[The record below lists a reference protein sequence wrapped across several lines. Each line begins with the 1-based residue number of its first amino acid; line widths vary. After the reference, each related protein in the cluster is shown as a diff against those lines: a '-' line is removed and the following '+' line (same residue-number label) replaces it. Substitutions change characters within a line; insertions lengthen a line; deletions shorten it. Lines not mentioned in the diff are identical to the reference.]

1 MKVLTLGVALAAA
14 ALTPTAA
21 VAAPTAPPAEYVVQP
36 SCGATALPCYTAI
49 QPALDAAARDVSG
62 QWITI
67 RIAPGDYAEKPV
79 VARDRLRLVGSG
91 AARTRLHFGA
101 VAQTAGV
108 YHRAGWGTPG
118 SATLTINAKD
128 VIVSGLTVEN
138 TYDYLANDRLEGE
151 ARIRNPQALAL
162 LLDIASDRVR
172 LDRVAL
178 LGYQDTLFANGGRAL
193 VQRSLIAGNIDFI
206 FGNGQLLIE
215 DSEIRSRRRAAPYVP
230 GEFQSFIAA
239 PSTPS
244 SQEHGIVI
252 YRSRL
257 TREDGVPDGAVALAR
272 PWHPTTKFA
281 DGRYADPEAIGQVSF
296 IDCFMDRHIHPEHWT
311 TMNGTARDGTP
322 TQVFRPQ
329 DSRFWEAGSRGPGAK
344 ARDIGM
350 IWKPGEDIKQVWRDV
365 AGWTISTSEYD
376 PPLTPLDLKLR
387 VYFPHP

>member
-1 MKVLTLGVALAAA
+1 MKYLAFAA
-14 ALTPTAA
+14 ALLLPAA
-21 VAAPTAPPAEYVVQP
+21 AQAAPNAYAVQP
-36 SCGATALPCYTAI
+36 SCEASALPCYTAI
-49 QPALDAAARDVSG
+49 QLALDAAARDTSS

-67 RIAPGDYAEKPV
+67 HVAPGDYAEKPV
-79 VARDRLRLVGSG
+79 VTRDRLRLIGSG

-101 VAQTAGV
+101 VAQTAGH

-128 VIVSGLTVEN
+128 IVVSGITVEN
-138 TYDYLANDRLEGE
+138 TYDYLANDRLSEP

-215 DSEIRSRRRAAPYVP
+215 DSEIRSRRRAEPYVA

-239 PSTPS
+239 PSTPL
-244 SQEHGIVI
+244 SQEHGIVV

-257 TREDGVPDGAVALAR
+257 TREAGVPDGAVALAR
-272 PWHPTTKFA
+272 PWHPTTRFA
-281 DGRYADPEAIGQVSF
+281 DGRYADPNAVGQASF
-296 IDCFMDRHIHPEHWT
+296 VDCYMDRHIHGDHWT

-322 TQVFRPQ
+322 TLVFRPQ
-329 DSRFWEAGSRGPGAK
+329 DSRFFEAGSYGPGAK
-344 ARDIGM
+344 ARKFGVS
-350 IWKPGEDIKQVWRDV
+350 WKPASILQVRRDI
-365 AGWTISTSEYD
+365 AGWAD
-376 PPLTPLDLKLR
+376 VKVR
-387 VYFPHP
+387 H